1 MSVTWS
7 DEPELTPER
16 LGPLGW
22 ILAALRG
29 IPLILLLLIGLII
42 HGLIRLIERPFFGP
56 RRPVSP
62 TITQVVCRLGLILLG
77 LDLRV
82 HGESMQM
89 PGAVVANHSS
99 WLDIFVL
106 NARKR
111 IYFVAKSEVK
121 GWPGIG
127 WLARATG
134 TVFIRRDRRDAIKHI
149 NTFKERLGFGHRL
162 LFFPEG
168 TSTDNQRVLPFKT
181 TLFAP
186 FLSEQIRANAH
197 IQPVTVVYHAPHG
210 KDPRFYGFWG
220 DMELAGHLLQVLGT
234 RKNGSVDVVYSPP
247 LNMQDWTDRKQL
259 ALELEETVR
268 YEFKRLS
275 KS

>member
-7 DEPELTPER
+7 DEPDLKPA
-16 LGPLGW
+16 PLGVFGW
-22 ILAALRG
+22 LRVVIRG
-29 IPLILLLLIGLII
+29 VPLGVVLVLGVLV
-42 HGLIRLIERPFFGP
+42 HAVFRLVERPMFGQS
-56 RRPVSP
+56 RPLSSRV
-62 TITQVVCRLGLILLG
+62 TQVVCRLALIILG

-82 HGESMQM
+82 QGDVMRE

-111 IYFVAKSEVK
+111 IYFVAKAEVK
-121 GWPGIG
+121 GWAGIG
-127 WLARATG
+127 WLARLTG
-134 TVFIRRDRRDAIKHI
+134 TVFIKRDRKDAKKHI
-149 NTFKERLGFGHRL
+149 NTLRDRLALGHRL

-168 TSTDNQRVLPFKT
+168 TSSDNKRVLPFKT

-186 FLSEQIRANAH
+186 FLSDEVRGNAH
-197 IQPVTVVYHAPHG
+197 IQPVTVVYHAPEG
-210 KDPRFYGFWG
+210 KDPRFYGWWG
-220 DMELAGHLLQVLGT
+220 DMEFGNHALQVLGA
-234 RKNGSVDVVYSPP
+234 RKNGSVDIMCSPP